1 MKNEVLVHNLSQKIN
16 LGSAILRIMLA
27 SVLFP
32 HGAQKMLGWFG
43 GYGFEGSMNYFT
55 ETVGLPYL
63 IALSVILIEFLGPLL
78 LLFGYFSKVVAALIF
93 MLFIGIFL
101 THTENGFFMNWFGNQ
116 AGEGYEYHLLVLAIS
131 LGIMVLGGGKFTL
144 SALFKKQ

>member
-16 LGSAILRIMLA
+16 LGSAVLRIMLA

-144 SALFKKQ
+144 STLFKKQ